1 MECLLCVPG
10 SAPGHPPAGAT
21 SHLSSPEGEAASN
34 VGLPPQAGAV
44 CSVLPTPHCSLS
56 PVSGFLSLD
65 LGLQSSGGCP
75 GQPEHTPGGLSA
87 ACAGAAGSTWE
98 PWGGSCQWGW
108 SPEVR
113 EADPPLCPAGVTPW
127 AFPLGPVVGP

>member
-56 PVSGFLSLD
+56 RSLAFFPWT
-65 LGLQSSGGCP
+65 LACRARVGVQASPS
-75 GQPEHTPGGLSA
+75 TPQ
-87 ACAGAAGSTWE
+87 AG
-98 PWGGSCQWGW
+98 
-108 SPEVR
+108 
-113 EADPPLCPAGVTPW
+113 
-127 AFPLGPVVGP
+127 